1 MPKIMKARRFL
12 VLALGAAL
20 TSTAAAAAQTSLTG
34 RTVTQLL
41 VGDYVLPRFSPS
53 GQLLAISQVLAD
65 TAGENTQ
72 ILIFNFRRR
81 VLDTL
86 LAALA
91 AAKYATYK
99 AYVSDFEWLSDTS
112 LVAWIP
118 DGDVGV
124 TAVTFNVPRRR
135 ILHQEQHEGV
145 EDSSQPLADSL
156 ARLYPDVAPSG
167 VSAGAVFGSGLDW
180 PTVHGRGFVLLQK
193 RYAGVDDDV
202 WLYRLDRRE
211 ATRILPLPRGSLAGG
226 FATGRDIVFAA
237 GSDTLTLY
245 RWRRGRH
252 EPLMRVPVRPQAS
265 SLAVRAQR
273 RDSVWFVLRL
283 HAPYERGNNPAFLYD
298 GERLL
303 PLADYAELA
312 DFDVHLPTRRI
323 AFAYW
328 DGQQRHVAVKELLTK

>member
-124 TAVTFNVPRRR
+124 T
-135 ILHQEQHEGV
+135 G
-145 EDSSQPLADSL
+145 
-156 ARLYPDVAPSG
+156 
-167 VSAGAVFGSGLDW
+167 GL
-180 PTVHGRGFVLLQK
+180 G
-193 RYAGVDDDV
+193 
-202 WLYRLDRRE
+202 
-211 ATRILPLPRGSLAGG
+211 
-226 FATGRDIVFAA
+226 TGRDIVFAA

-283 HAPYERGNNPAFLYD
+283 HAPYERGNNPAFVYD

-328 DGQQRHVAVKELLTK
+328 DGQQRHVAVQELFT